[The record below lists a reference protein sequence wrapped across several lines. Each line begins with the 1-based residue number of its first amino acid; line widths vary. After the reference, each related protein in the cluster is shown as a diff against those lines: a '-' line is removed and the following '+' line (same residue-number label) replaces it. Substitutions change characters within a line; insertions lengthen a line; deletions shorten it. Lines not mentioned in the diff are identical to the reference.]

1 MAIKMKKVLLVII
14 AALALFMT
22 HSTANAQKKTKIAD
36 GVYLVT
42 YGKIAVIEDDNTQQ
56 SISLSVEKRKDSSGR
71 PVYDVLCGNKYT
83 KGLAKTAL
91 KGGITSALSA
101 AGAALG
107 GPGGAALGATIS
119 AYVNSIASNIYDD
132 VCDYYKDK

>member
-1 MAIKMKKVLLVII
+1 MKKII
-14 AALALFMT
+14 VALIAVFAFLFIT
-22 HSTANAQKKTKIAD
+22 DNANAQKKTKIAD

-42 YGKIAVIEDDNTQQ
+42 YGKTAVIEDDNTQQ
-56 SISLSVEKRKDSSGR
+56 SISLSVEKREDSSGR

>member
-1 MAIKMKKVLLVII
+1 MKKILLVAI
-14 AALALFMT
+14 AALALFMIPN
-22 HSTANAQKKTKIAD
+22 TANAQKKTKIAD

-42 YGKIAVIEDDNTQQ
+42 YGKTAVIEDDNTQQ
-56 SISLSVEKRKDSSGR
+56 SISLSVDKREDSSGR
-71 PVYDVLCGNKYT
+71 PVYDILCGNKYT

-91 KGGITSALSA
+91 KAGITSALSA

-132 VCDYYKDK
+132 VCDYYKEK